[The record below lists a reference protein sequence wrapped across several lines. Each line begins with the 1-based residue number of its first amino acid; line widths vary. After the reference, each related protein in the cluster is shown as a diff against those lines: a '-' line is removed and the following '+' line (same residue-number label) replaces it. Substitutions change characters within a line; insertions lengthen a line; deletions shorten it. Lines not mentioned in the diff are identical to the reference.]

1 LNVLQRETRKK
12 EGRSMP
18 LPQRGLFDTA
28 DADAPSPSH
37 PAEGLVCLRGLA
49 DTAALRAE
57 VAALCELSPFRHMS
71 TPNGGSMSVAMTNC
85 GLLGWTSD
93 ARGYRYTNIDP
104 LTSRPWPAMPPSFR
118 ALARQAAARGGFEGF
133 EPDACLV
140 NRYAPGA
147 SLGLHRDSDERDF
160 AHPIV
165 SVSIGASAQFLW
177 GGLRRQ
183 GPVRRVEV
191 HDGDVLVWG
200 GPVRL
205 VYHGVAPLRTASA
218 DAQRLNLT
226 FRRAG

>member
-1 LNVLQRETRKK
+1 
-12 EGRSMP
+12 MP
-18 LPQRGLFDTA
+18 LPQQGLFDTT
-28 DADAPSPSH
+28 DADAQLRQH
-37 PAEGLVCLRGLA
+37 PAEGLVCLRRLA

-57 VAALCELSPFRHMS
+57 VAALCELSPFRHMA

-85 GLLGWTSD
+85 GPLGWTSD
-93 ARGYRYTNIDP
+93 ARGYRYAGIDP
-104 LTSRPWPAMPPSFR
+104 LTSRPWPAMPASFR
-118 ALARQAAARGGFEGF
+118 ALARQAAALGGFEGF

-165 SVSIGASAQFLW
+165 SVSIGASARFLW
-177 GGLRRQ
+177 GGLRRRD
-183 GPVRRVEV
+183 PVSRLEL

-200 GPVRL
+200 GPARL
-205 VYHGVAPLRTASA
+205 AYHGVAALRTASA